1 MTTLTAITVIAI
13 SGCVAVL
20 IGVFAILLHLFG
32 APRPKWTGDLLPAST
47 AGSSAARAEPD
58 SRLVVTLDCGHQ
70 VIVHQG
76 SAAGKNCKCPK
87 CAPESRRMTPVAPP
101 ALRSTA
107 YRRRTEV
114 LPPIRPAGMMDGK
127 WTKEE
132 STEMKR
138 RYSEPSD
145 SPARLRM
152 RYLNRLLRLNAKV
165 RQIHPTK
172 RADWA
177 HFCCKCGADISHA
190 PRYTRTCQNCKGA
203 K

>member
-1 MTTLTAITVIAI
+1 
-13 SGCVAVL
+13 
-20 IGVFAILLHLFG
+20 
-32 APRPKWTGDLLPAST
+32 
-47 AGSSAARAEPD
+47 
-58 SRLVVTLDCGHQ
+58 
-70 VIVHQG
+70 
-76 SAAGKNCKCPK
+76 
-87 CAPESRRMTPVAPP
+87 
-101 ALRSTA
+101 
-107 YRRRTEV
+107 
-114 LPPIRPAGMMDGK
+114 
-127 WTKEE
+127 
-132 STEMKR
+132 MKR

-152 RYLNRLLRLNAKV
+152 RYLNRLLRLNATV